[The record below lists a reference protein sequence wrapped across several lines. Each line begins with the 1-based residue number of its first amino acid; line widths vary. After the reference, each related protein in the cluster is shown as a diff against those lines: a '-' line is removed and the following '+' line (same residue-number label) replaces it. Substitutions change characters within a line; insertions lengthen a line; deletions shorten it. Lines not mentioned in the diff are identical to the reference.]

1 MQSRTRRT
9 RYSQA
14 ARELLRDSL
23 LDAACEELRTR
34 RWADITMADIA
45 LAAGVSRQ
53 TLYKEFG
60 SRADFAQAL
69 VLREADRFLDS
80 VERTLVQHRNDPA
93 RALAAAFDLYL
104 GAAGENPLVRAIV
117 SGEGAG
123 ELLPLMTTHG
133 EPLLERTAGRLRTL
147 LRSGWPLMRDDDA
160 ELLSEFLVRLAISYT
175 ALPGGPASLSANSI
189 ARLLGPYL
197 ERLAGRD

>member
-1 MQSRTRRT
+1 MP
-9 RYSQA
+9 YSQA

-23 LDAACEELRTR
+23 LDAACEELRGR

-45 LAAGVSRQ
+45 LAPGVSRQ

-60 SRADFAQAL
+60 PRADFAQAL

-80 VERTLVQHRNDPA
+80 VEHTLAQRRTDPA
-93 RALAAAFDLYL
+93 AALAATFDLYL
-104 GAAGENPLVRAIV
+104 GAAAENPLVRAIV

-133 EPLLERTAGRLRTL
+133 EPLLERTTGRLRVL
-147 LRSGWPLMRDDDA
+147 LCSGWPLMKDDDA
-160 ELLSEFLVRLAISYT
+160 EQLSELLVRLAISYT
-175 ALPGGPASLSANSI
+175 ALPGGPMSANSI

-197 ERLAGRD
+197 ERLAGRED